1 MINVKELMRGNY
13 LIVGKNTDWEEVC
26 IINEI
31 YADVVALQ
39 GREFSTFVTSLD
51 PIPITDDFLI
61 KNGFEKQCI
70 FESIIEGYEGIY
82 EWEKEVD
89 GYFVS
94 FRQCANHKDCDWCVH
109 IDNADRDSIALVDI
123 QYVHQL
129 QNVMNVL
136 GIKLNLI
143 IE

>member
-1 MINVKELMRGNY
+1 MKYEELMIGNYVFSTGVDSEQRIAKIAELRGNCVFDSCY
-13 LIVGKNTDWEEVC
+13 NVY
-26 IINEI
+26 
-31 YADVVALQ
+31 YA
-39 GREFSTFVTSLD
+39 ESID
-51 PIPITDDFLI
+51 PIQITDDFLI

-70 FESIIEGYEGIY
+70 FENIIECYEGVY

-94 FRQCANHKDCDWCVH
+94 FRHCANHKDCDWCVH
-109 IDNADRDSIALVDI
+109 IDNADRDSVALVDI